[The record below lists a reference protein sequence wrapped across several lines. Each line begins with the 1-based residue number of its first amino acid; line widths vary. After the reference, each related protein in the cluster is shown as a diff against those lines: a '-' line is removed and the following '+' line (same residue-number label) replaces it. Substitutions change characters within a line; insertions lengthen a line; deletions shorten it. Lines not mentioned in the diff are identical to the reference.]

1 MRNKKSVNRITIQ
14 KMIDYCGKVEILIDR
29 FGGTLEK
36 FEADFA
42 FQMSCGMC
50 ILQIGEL
57 TTRLTEEFKAQH
69 SEIPWN
75 AIKSLRNIHAHEY
88 EKVDF
93 EELWKILA
101 EDIPALKKSLEEIL
115 ESTEN

>member
-42 FQMSCGMC
+42 FQMSCADWR
-50 ILQIGEL
+50 
-57 TTRLTEEFKAQH
+57 TDDA
-69 SEIPWN
+69 
-75 AIKSLRNIHAHEY
+75 A
-88 EKVDF
+88 D
-93 EELWKILA
+93 
-101 EDIPALKKSLEEIL
+101 
-115 ESTEN
+115 